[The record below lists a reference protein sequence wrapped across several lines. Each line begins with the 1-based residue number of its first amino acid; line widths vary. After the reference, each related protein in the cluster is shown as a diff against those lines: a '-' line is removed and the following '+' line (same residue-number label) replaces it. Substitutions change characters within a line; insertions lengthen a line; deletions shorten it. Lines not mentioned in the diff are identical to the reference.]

1 MECLDQSDA
10 SVESVRLEAGKLTR
24 TDSLTPDLSGGVG
37 GGGGRRGIKVVKV
50 TTGMTVEGS
59 DDEDRMMKNGLV
71 R

>member
-37 GGGGRRGIKVVKV
+37 GGRRGIKVVKV

>member
-37 GGGGRRGIKVVKV
+37 EGGRRGIKVVKV